1 MQIKWM
7 KLALACTMGL
17 AVIACG
23 GEEQQAADDHEHGPD
38 THEHHDGEEHD
49 HTHEEEAHLHEGG
62 HDSAAPLPAAV
73 VGQLTTQ
80 YLAVKDAL
88 VAGDAE
94 AATAAAKAL
103 FVENADGS
111 PTLDHLL
118 LHWQAMAE
126 AGDLEAQRVAFEDV
140 SEHMYL
146 IAKANPGESALYKQY
161 CPMAFDNTGAY
172 WLAAEEEVLNPY
184 FGDAMLR
191 CGKVQET
198 IGG

>member
-7 KLALACTMGL
+7 KLALACTLGL
-17 AVIACG
+17 AVLTCNGA
-23 GEEQQAADDHEHGPD
+23 EQQAADAYEHVPYN
-38 THEHHDGEEHD
+38 HQPHDGEAHD
-49 HTHEEEAHLHEGG
+49 HSHDEEAHLHEGG
-62 HDSAAPLPAAV
+62 HESAEPLPAEV

-88 VAGDAE
+88 VAGDAG

-103 FVENADGS
+103 SVENTSGS
-111 PTLDHLL
+111 ASLDHLL

-126 AGDLEAQRVAFEDV
+126 GDDIEAQRVAFEDV

>member
-7 KLALACTMGL
+7 KLALACTLGL
-17 AVIACG
+17 AVIACS
-23 GEEQQAADDHEHGPD
+23 GEDQQAADDHEHGPD
-38 THEHHDGEEHD
+38 THEHHEGEDHAHD
-49 HTHEEEAHLHEGG
+49 HDGEAHLHEGG
-62 HDSAAPLPAAV
+62 HDNAEPLPAEV
-73 VGQLTTQ
+73 MGQLTTQ

-88 VAGDAE
+88 VAGDAT
-94 AATAAAKAL
+94 AATKAAQAL
-103 FVENADGS
+103 TVENTTGS
-111 PTLDHLL
+111 AALDHLL
-118 LHWQAMAE
+118 VHWKAMAE
-126 AGDLEAQRVAFEDV
+126 STDIESQRLAFEDV

-146 IAKANPGESALYKQY
+146 IAKANPGESTLYKQY

-191 CGKVQET
+191 CGTVQET

>member
-1 MQIKWM
+1 MQKKWW
-7 KLALACTMGL
+7 KLVLPVAACLAL
-17 AVIACG
+17 IACG
-23 GEEQQAADDHEHGPD
+23 GEEQTNEADHANEPDIHTPHGEQD
-38 THEHHDGEEHD
+38 ALVEGDESV
-49 HTHEEEAHLHEGG
+49 HLHEGN
-62 HDSAAPLPAAV
+62 HDKGAPLPAEV
-73 VGQLTTQ
+73 VSQLTTQ

-94 AATAAAKAL
+94 KVSSTANAL
-103 FVENADGS
+103 SLESDGNQA
-111 PTLDHLL
+111 LEHLL
-118 LHWQAMAE
+118 LHWKAMASST
-126 AGDLEAQRVAFEDV
+126 AIDAQRIAFEDV

-146 IAKANPGESALYKQY
+146 IAKANPGENTLYKQY

-191 CGKVQET
+191 CGTVQET